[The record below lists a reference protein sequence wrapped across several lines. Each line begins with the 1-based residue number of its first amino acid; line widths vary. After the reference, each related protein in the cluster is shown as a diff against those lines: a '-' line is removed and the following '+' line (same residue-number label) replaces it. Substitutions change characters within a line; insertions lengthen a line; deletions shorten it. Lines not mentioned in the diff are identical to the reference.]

1 MKHVVIN
8 KGLVCGL
15 VLLFAGPCLSVV
27 ADAQHEYNP
36 TIVQDDIA
44 HTVQSP
50 QQGTMPDLQNI
61 MGGETWQQVQQAMVN
76 ETNGYLMYSSSG
88 SGNSLHLFMKLPHLR
103 NSKGFCL
110 GGVIVYTGLTALTMI
125 WRIVNGTAA
134 DVVKMRPGPHVVV
147 FSGVGYSFFLKNK
160 KGGTGRIVAV
170 SFKQPSIT
178 P

>member
-1 MKHVVIN
+1 MKHVVFN

-15 VLLFAGPCLSVV
+15 ILLLAGPSIGVV
-27 ADAQHEYNP
+27 ADARSEHYP

-44 HTVQSP
+44 ATVQNP
-50 QQGTMPDLQNI
+50 LQGTMPDLQDL
-61 MGGETWQQVQQAMVN
+61 MGGEAWQQVQHAMAN
-76 ETNGYLMYSSSG
+76 ETAGYLMYSSSG
-88 SGNSLHLFMKLPHLR
+88 SGNSLHLFMKIPHLR

-147 FSGVGYSFFLKNK
+147 FAGVGYSFFLRNK

-170 SFKQPSIT
+170 SFNEPSII